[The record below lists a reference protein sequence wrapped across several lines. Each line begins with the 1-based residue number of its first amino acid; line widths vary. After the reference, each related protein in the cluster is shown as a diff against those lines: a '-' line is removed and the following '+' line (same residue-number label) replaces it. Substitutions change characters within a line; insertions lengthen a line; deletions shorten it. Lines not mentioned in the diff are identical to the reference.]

1 MHRVTNDCDAQT
13 VPWLWCVDLFWCGW
27 LPGEIRHFVVGEWM
41 WLVARCHVMSCD
53 VIWCV
58 FILCDAI
65 SCVVWCHMM
74 HWDVMWWLLCD
85 ATPTC
90 ENGMVSSELHTRQ
103 AVHSDKL
110 GIKTWPLKHKTRTQ
124 PSLPKHPT
132 QNGHE
137 DGPSWHFYNWSMAD
151 LQWTLAVSR
160 PLLCCCGPQRHAT
173 PLNWHLTMQ
182 KKIQRNILLLKCV
195 IYHKVYYTS
204 LIRYHANSAREFW
217 YYVPCDNYPC
227 LFKMQCNKK
236 PTHSIESQDYVSV
249 IRAILHVDP
258 LKKTTKTTSNS
269 LNFMT
274 RTRNMYK

>member
-41 WLVARCHVMSCD
+41 WLVARRHVMSCD

-74 HWDVMWWLLCD
+74 HWDVMRWLLCD

-110 GIKTWPLKHKTRTQ
+110 GIKTWPNQHEASPICLFCIAVGPKEVRLTSRRT
-124 PSLPKHPT
+124 T
-132 QNGHE
+132 W
-137 DGPSWHFYNWSMAD
+137 GPPHAP
-151 LQWTLAVSR
+151 TLAHRGACHRNAKDSICWAHDPRVWVDASNHSPSPNHS
-160 PLLCCCGPQRHAT
+160 PLHICRAVAQTHHRH
-173 PLNWHLTMQ
+173 
-182 KKIQRNILLLKCV
+182 
-195 IYHKVYYTS
+195 
-204 LIRYHANSAREFW
+204 
-217 YYVPCDNYPC
+217 
-227 LFKMQCNKK
+227 
-236 PTHSIESQDYVSV
+236 
-249 IRAILHVDP
+249 
-258 LKKTTKTTSNS
+258 TKTTRQAKIRRH
-269 LNFMT
+269 
-274 RTRNMYK
+274 RTNGNATTGWCVQLEPKGTLQQDSTCNYETSFTKHGTAACNNQDWSTS

>member
-41 WLVARCHVMSCD
+41 RLVARCHVMSCD

-90 ENGMVSSELHTRQ
+90 ENGMVSSELHTRH

-110 GIKTWPLKHKTRTQ
+110 GIKTWPNQHEASPTFLFCIAVGPKEVRSTSRLTAWSGQLDLPHAPTLAHRGACHRNAKDRICTRPAVHTLGSRPKCVGWCQTSDHSNSSKAQEPTVMLRQDSTVPYQRTGWSTQ
-124 PSLPKHPT
+124 SYAHAKPSTATSLPCKH
-132 QNGHE
+132 N
-137 DGPSWHFYNWSMAD
+137 
-151 LQWTLAVSR
+151 
-160 PLLCCCGPQRHAT
+160 
-173 PLNWHLTMQ
+173 
-182 KKIQRNILLLKCV
+182 
-195 IYHKVYYTS
+195 
-204 LIRYHANSAREFW
+204 
-217 YYVPCDNYPC
+217 
-227 LFKMQCNKK
+227 
-236 PTHSIESQDYVSV
+236 
-249 IRAILHVDP
+249 AI
-258 LKKTTKTTSNS
+258 
-269 LNFMT
+269 
-274 RTRNMYK
+274 